1 MLSYKD
7 GYRNL
12 IESESNMN
20 PKVTLVGRLGADPE
34 AIGSSNGIRLSV
46 VTSDRVK
53 TDAGWEDRD
62 TSWWTVK
69 AWKALA
75 DQVKQTLKKGQEIMV
90 TGTMSQDVW
99 TDSSGQTKKSYEITA
114 DSVGLTAYTL
124 SKNTMSNQ
132 SVATNSSDPWV
143 KA

>member
-1 MLSYKD
+1 
-7 GYRNL
+7 
-12 IESESNMN
+12 MN
-20 PKVTLVGRLGADPE
+20 PKITIVGRLGKDPE
-34 AIGSSNGIRLSV
+34 AIGQSGARFTV
-46 VTSDRVK
+46 ATKDRVK
-53 TDAGWEDRD
+53 NEKTGQWEDRD

-90 TGTMSQDVW
+90 TGTISQDVW
-99 TDSSGQTKKSYEITA
+99 TDSSGQTKKSYEVTA
-114 DSVGLTAYTL
+114 DSIGLTAYTL